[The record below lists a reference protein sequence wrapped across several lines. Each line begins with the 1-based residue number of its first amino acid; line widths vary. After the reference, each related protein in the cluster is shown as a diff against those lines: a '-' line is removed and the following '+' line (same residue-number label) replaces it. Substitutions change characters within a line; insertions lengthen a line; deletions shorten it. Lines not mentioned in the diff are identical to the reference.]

1 MTMRPRRLADMTW
14 EEVRDLGDEVAVAIL
29 PVGAIEAHGPHLPL
43 ATDGIIAEAMAQAG
57 ADRLARRGIG
67 SVLLPSL
74 PYTAA
79 PFAAEF
85 PGTLSVAPKTVTALV
100 CDVARQVS
108 RLGMHLVIANVH
120 LDPSHLAA
128 LNAAEIAVEG
138 DPLVR
143 IVFPNITKR
152 PWALR
157 LTDEFQSGAC
167 HAGQYESSVILARC
181 PELVRN
187 EIRRSLAPNPASLSV
202 AIRQGKQ
209 SFHAADGPRAYFG
222 SPAQASTEEG
232 RQVIDILGGI
242 LEDAVLAALSPDDDQ

>member
-14 EEVRDLGDEVAVAIL
+14 EEVRDLVEETAVAIL
-29 PVGAIEAHGPHLPL
+29 PIGAIEAHGPHLPL

-67 SVLLPSL
+67 SLLLPTF

-79 PFAAEF
+79 PFAADF
-85 PGTLSVAPKTVTALV
+85 PGTLSIAAETTTALV
-100 CDVARQVS
+100 RNVAGEVAR
-108 RLGMHLVIANVH
+108 LGVPLVIANVH
-120 LDPSHLAA
+120 LDPTHLAA
-128 LNAAEIAVEG
+128 LNAAVASVER
-138 DPLVR
+138 DPKVR
-143 IVFPNITKR
+143 IVFPDITKK

-157 LTDEFQSGAC
+157 LTEEFQSGAC

-187 EIRRSLAPNPASLSV
+187 EIRRSLVANPASLSE
-202 AIRQGKQ
+202 AIRDGKQ
-209 SFHAADGPRAYFG
+209 TFHDAGGPRAYFG
-222 SPAQASTEEG
+222 SPALASMDEG

-242 LEDAVLAALSPDDDQ
+242 LEDAVLAALSNDSAG